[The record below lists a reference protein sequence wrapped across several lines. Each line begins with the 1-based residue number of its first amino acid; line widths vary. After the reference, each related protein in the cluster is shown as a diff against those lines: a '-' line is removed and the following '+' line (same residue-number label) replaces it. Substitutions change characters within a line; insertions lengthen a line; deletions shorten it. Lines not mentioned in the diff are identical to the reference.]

1 MNLYMSLFHLCI
13 LNLFND
19 ICCCYSKRS
28 KWRIYQIQ
36 KLNCS
41 KSVKSSPKI
50 NSFSVSD
57 INYSV
62 SIEYCPTDSLVEI
75 AKMHLLNSIAQ
86 LRKYSDDK
94 YIDCNTTYKG
104 TILCSY
110 FLRQY
115 TALKIFSLSNKCMNM
130 SDQTNA
136 RGAIEK
142 LVNILYNHVDI
153 EIANELSE
161 FVYIDS
167 EQGIRDLIKYLF
179 FAMYVLY
186 KLYQYIRRNI

>member
-1 MNLYMSLFHLCI
+1 MNVSLYIFLYFI
-13 LNLFND
+13 FIFVD
-19 ICCCYSKRS
+19 VIPKRS
-28 KWRIYQIQ
+28 HWRIYQIQ

-41 KSVKSSPKI
+41 EAVKSSPKI
-50 NSFSVSD
+50 NYFSVSD
-57 INYSV
+57 TNYSV
-62 SIEYCPTDSLVEI
+62 SIEHCPTDALV
-75 AKMHLLNSIAQ
+75 AKMHLLNSFAQ
-86 LRKYSDDK
+86 LIKYSDDK